1 MVQTPQVFNYSLIR
15 DAYHKLIQ
23 QETKLQEEGVT
34 VTDDAMVVETLTG
47 HPVKLVLGSYV
58 NVKITTPEDISIVEN
73 FLER

>member
-1 MVQTPQVFNYSLIR
+1 
-15 DAYHKLIQ
+15 LIQ

-47 HPVKLVLGSYV
+47 HPVKLVLGSYE